1 MKRRWFPDHLLF
13 DSPEISVID
22 TRTWSRLQRS
32 PENRYLSTRLVSH
45 YNISMPTVRFPAMM
59 KYYVNNQAE
68 FFLPASTVMEIV
80 EKVIEQYPAIKF
92 HLVDS
97 EGKLRRHFNVF
108 VNGTHIRDLNGMDTP
123 LKKEDKVILMA
134 SAAGG

>member
-1 MKRRWFPDHLLF
+1 
-13 DSPEISVID
+13 
-22 TRTWSRLQRS
+22 
-32 PENRYLSTRLVSH
+32 
-45 YNISMPTVRFPAMM
+45 
-59 KYYVNNQAE
+59 
-68 FFLPASTVMEIV
+68 VMEIV